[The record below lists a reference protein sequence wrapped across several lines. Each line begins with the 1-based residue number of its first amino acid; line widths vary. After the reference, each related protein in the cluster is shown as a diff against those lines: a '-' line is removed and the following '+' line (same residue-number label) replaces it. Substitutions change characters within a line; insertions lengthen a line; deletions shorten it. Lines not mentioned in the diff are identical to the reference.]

1 MVEKGWQG
9 WTATCVV
16 NMPSSIRLTCP
27 VHVRNDHFRLLRGMS
42 FCPPFL
48 GLSFVCF
55 LFLFLWLCLLDEY
68 HIWTKKV
75 EIWFVYFA

>member
-27 VHVRNDHFRLLRGMS
+27 VHVRNDHFRLLRG
-42 FCPPFL
+42 CL
-48 GLSFVCF
+48 FVL
-55 LFLFLWLCLLDEY
+55 LFLAFLL
-68 HIWTKKV
+68 
-75 EIWFVYFA
+75 FVFVFVFVVVFVG

>member
-1 MVEKGWQG
+1 VF
-9 WTATCVV
+9 V

-27 VHVRNDHFRLLRGMS
+27 VHVRNDHFRLLRGCL
-42 FCPPFL
+42 FVLLFL
-48 GLSFVCF
+48 AFLLFVC

>member
-1 MVEKGWQG
+1 MF
-9 WTATCVV
+9 V

-27 VHVRNDHFRLLRGMS
+27 VHVRNDHFRLLRGCL
-42 FCPPFL
+42 FVLLFL
-48 GLSFVCF
+48 AFLLFVC